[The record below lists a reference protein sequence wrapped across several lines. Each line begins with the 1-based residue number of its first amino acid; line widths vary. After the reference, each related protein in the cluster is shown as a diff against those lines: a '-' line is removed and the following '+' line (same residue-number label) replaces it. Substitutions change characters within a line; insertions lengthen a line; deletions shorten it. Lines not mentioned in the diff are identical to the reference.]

1 MYRIIDNRSTG
12 KTSRLLLLAKENNG
26 IIVCFDPN
34 RMRQKALNYGI
45 TGIDF
50 LSYEEY
56 AYTDNYD
63 RNKPIYIDDLDLFL
77 KKFDYSINGYTISKE

>member
-34 RMRQKALNYGI
+34 RTRQKALGYGI